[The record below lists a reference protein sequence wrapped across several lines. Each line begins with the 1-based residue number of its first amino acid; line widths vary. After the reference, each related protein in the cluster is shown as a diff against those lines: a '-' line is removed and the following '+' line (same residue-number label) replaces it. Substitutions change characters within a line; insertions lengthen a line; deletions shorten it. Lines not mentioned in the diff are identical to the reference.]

1 MLDSILSAVG
11 NWVSFLFYILYIL
24 NCTYLAETPSTSLSL
39 QKPFCLLLRSAKPV
53 LFYSTFQIML
63 PTREFGPLPALLTK
77 PGWGE
82 SALKQFIEPRIG
94 VSNRDPFQLSTSTQQ
109 YSRIYWAIG
118 IKWSETPLHLNI
130 MILYM
135 CYIELHHNEMYFDK
149 FYGEVRRINVISL

>member
-11 NWVSFLFYILYIL
+11 NWASFLFHIMYIL
-24 NCTYLAETPSTSLSL
+24 NCTHLAETPSTRLSL

-77 PGWGE
+77 GGWGE

-118 IKWSETPLHLNI
+118 IKWSETHLNVHYDI
-130 MILYM
+130 IYV
-135 CYIELHHNEMYFDK
+135 LHWTPSQWNIFW
-149 FYGEVRRINVISL
+149 